1 MTKTP
6 SIKDRLLSVPI
17 GKIVGA
23 TIAANAPSHLNNKLD
38 RINWLVDQIN
48 AGTLTLDQVMNAT
61 PAVQTA
67 ATAIDT
73 AKIDALEAVANRAH
87 AYSLQG
93 LDATRALEG
102 SVMSI
107 AGDVANMRISLD
119 NMSKVQAASVVDDT
133 KVAADVA
140 SAVAKAFAP
149 FKQAVVDAGAQAAVA
164 STVSATVVDKKT
176 VLDVFGVQVLDC
188 HGLEMYV
195 DIWNAPDAPA
205 IDPNFVWSKD
215 ILEYL
220 LLAQNKG
227 ENLWFGGEKGTGK
240 SETAKQFAARTGR
253 SFTRINFHKYTTTE
267 DYIGSVGLENGATVF
282 KRGAFLSAFTCPS
295 TVILL
300 DEISNCDAGELAPLN
315 GLLEPNSAVNFGG
328 QVQRRANG
336 VLVFAADNT
345 LTNGDASGR
354 YAGTR
359 QMNSSLADRFSH
371 VVQFEFLPRDQEVDA
386 LVRHTGCHQALACH
400 VVDAMTAARAKV
412 DTGDIID
419 APSIR
424 SALAF
429 IRALS
434 VLSVDKAWQSAIT
447 SRQPAESRAALD
459 AIKAAYIN
467 EADIKS
473 WL

>member
-1 MTKTP
+1 MTRPLTLR
-6 SIKDRLLSVPI
+6 DQLLAIPV

-23 TIAANAPSHLNNKLD
+23 TTAHGAPSHLNTKLD
-38 RINWLVDQIN
+38 RVAWLAEQID
-48 AGTLTLDQVMNAT
+48 AGNLTLAQVQNAT
-61 PAVQTA
+61 PVV
-67 ATAIDT
+67 ATAGVDT
-73 AKIDALEAVANRAH
+73 SALEAVANRAH
-87 AYSLQG
+87 AYALQG
-93 LDATRALEG
+93 LDATRALDG
-102 SVMSI
+102 SVAAI
-107 AGDVANMRISLD
+107 AGDVSNIRITLD
-119 NMSKVQAASVVDDT
+119 QLAKVQASSSIDDT
-133 KVAADVA
+133 KVAAEVA
-140 SAVAKAFAP
+140 SAIAKAFAP
-149 FKQAVVDAGAQAAVA
+149 FKQAVIDAGAQDVIA
-164 STVSATVVDKKT
+164 SATAATIVDKKT
-176 VLDVFGVQVLDC
+176 TLDVFGVSVLDV
-188 HGLEMYV
+188 HGLEVYV
-195 DIWNAPDAPA
+195 DMWNAPDAPA

-282 KRGAFLSAFTCPS
+282 KRGAFLTAFTSPS

-315 GLLEPNSAVNFGG
+315 GLLEVNSAVNIGG
-328 QVQRRANG
+328 QPQRRAQG

-354 YAGTR
+354 YTGTR

-371 VVQFEFLPRDQEVDA
+371 VVQFEFLPRDQEVEA
-386 LVRHTGCHQALACH
+386 LIRHTGCHQALACH
-400 VVDAMTAARAKV
+400 VVDAITAARAKV

-429 IRALS
+429 IRGLS

-447 SRQPAESRAALD
+447 ARQPAESRAALD

-467 EADIKS
+467 ENAIKA

>member
-1 MTKTP
+1 MTKPLTT
-6 SIKDRLLSVPI
+6 KDRLLSVPI

-38 RINWLVDQIN
+38 RINWLADQID
-48 AGTLTLDQVMNAT
+48 AGQMTLDQVFNAT

-67 ATAIDT
+67 ATVVDT

-87 AYSLQG
+87 AHALQG
-93 LDATRALEG
+93 LDDTRDLKHTVA
-102 SVMSI
+102 SI
-107 AGDVANMRISLD
+107 AGDVANYRLLLD
-119 NMSKVQAASVVDDT
+119 QIAKAQAVSSVDDA

-149 FKQAVVDAGAQAAVA
+149 FKQAVIDAGAQAAVA
-164 STVSATVVDKKT
+164 SAVSATVVDRKT
-176 VLDVFGVQVLDC
+176 VLDVFGVDVVDV
-188 HGLEMYV
+188 HGKQLCV
-195 DIWNAPDAPA
+195 DIWNSPDAPA
-205 IDPNFVWSKD
+205 IDPNFVWSKS

-220 LLAQNKG
+220 LLAQDKG

-282 KRGAFLSAFTCPS
+282 KRGAFLTAFTSPS

-315 GLLEPNSAVNFGG
+315 GLLEVNSAVNIGG
-328 QVQRRANG
+328 QPQRRAQG
-336 VLVFAADNT
+336 VMIFAADNT
-345 LTNGDASGR
+345 LTNGDPSGR

-371 VVQFEFLPRDQEVDA
+371 LVTFEFLPRAQEVEA

-400 VVDAMTAARAKV
+400 IVDAITAARAKV

-429 IRALS
+429 IRSLS
-434 VLSVDKAWQSAIT
+434 VLSVDQAWHSAIT
-447 SRQPAESRAALD
+447 ARQPAESRAALD

-467 EADIKS
+467 ENDIKS

>member
-1 MTKTP
+1 MTKSP
-6 SIKDRLLSVPI
+6 STKDRLLSVPI

-23 TIAANAPSHLNNKLD
+23 TTAHGAPSHLNTKLD
-38 RINWLVDQIN
+38 RVNWLADQIDN
-48 AGTLTLDQVMNAT
+48 GHLTFDQVQNAT
-61 PAVQTA
+61 PVITA
-67 ATAIDT
+67 PVTIDT
-73 AKIDALEAVANRAH
+73 ARVDALEAVANRAH

-93 LDATRALEG
+93 LDLSRAVEG
-102 SVMSI
+102 SVMSV
-107 AGDVANMRISLD
+107 AGDLANVRITLD
-119 NMSKVQAASVVDDT
+119 QIAKVQAASMVDDS

-140 SAVAKAFAP
+140 SAIAKAFAP
-149 FKQAVVDAGAQAAVA
+149 FKQAVIDAGAQGAVA
-164 STVSATVVDKKT
+164 SATSATVVDRKT
-176 VLDVFGVQVLDC
+176 VLDAFGVDVLDV
-188 HGLEMYV
+188 HGKQLYV
-195 DIWNAPDAPA
+195 DIWDSPDAPPV
-205 IDPNFVWSKD
+205 DPNFVWSEG
-215 ILEYL
+215 ILQYL
-220 LLAQNKG
+220 LLAQDKG

-253 SFTRINFHKYTTTE
+253 AFTRINFHKYTTTE

-282 KRGAFLSAFTCPS
+282 KRGAFLTAFTSPS

-300 DEISNCDAGELAPLN
+300 DEISNTDAGELAPLN
-315 GLLEPNSAVNFGG
+315 GLLEVNSAVNIGG
-328 QVQRRANG
+328 SPQRRAQG

-345 LTNGDASGR
+345 LTNGDSSGR

-371 VVQFEFLPRDQEVDA
+371 VVQFEFLPRDQEVEA
-386 LVRHTGCHQALACH
+386 LVRHTGCNPKLALH
-400 VVDAMTAARAKV
+400 VVNAINAARAKV

-429 IRALS
+429 IRGLS
-434 VLSVDKAWQSAIT
+434 VLSVDQAWHSAIT

-467 EADIKS
+467 KTDIAS

>member
-1 MTKTP
+1 MTRPLTLR
-6 SIKDRLLSVPI
+6 DQLLAIPV

-23 TIAANAPSHLNNKLD
+23 TTAHGAPSHLNTKLD
-38 RINWLVDQIN
+38 RVAWLAEQID
-48 AGTLTLDQVMNAT
+48 AGNLTLAQVQNAT
-61 PAVQTA
+61 PVVASANV
-67 ATAIDT
+67 DT
-73 AKIDALEAVANRAH
+73 SALEAVANRAH
-87 AYSLQG
+87 AYALQG
-93 LDATRALEG
+93 LDATRALEV
-102 SVMSI
+102 SVVGI
-107 AGDVANMRISLD
+107 AGDVSNMRTVLD
-119 NMSKVQAASVVDDT
+119 NMARHQAASVVDDT

-140 SAVAKAFAP
+140 SAIAKAFAP
-149 FKQAVVDAGAQAAVA
+149 FKQAVIDAGAQAAVA
-164 STVSATVVDKKT
+164 STVAATIVDKKT

-227 ENLWFGGEKGTGK
+227 DNLWFGGEKGTGK

-267 DYIGSVGLENGATVF
+267 DYVGSVGLENGATVF
-282 KRGAFLSAFTCPS
+282 KRGAFLTAFTSPS

-315 GLLEPNSAVNFGG
+315 GLLEVNSAVNFGG
-328 QVQRRANG
+328 QAQRRAQG

-359 QMNSSLADRFSH
+359 QMNSSLADRFAH
-371 VVQFEFLPRDQEVDA
+371 VVQFEFLPQDQEIEA
-386 LVRHTGCHQALACH
+386 LIRHTGCHQALATH
-400 VVDAMTAARAKV
+400 VVRAIHAARARV

-429 IRALS
+429 IRGLS
-434 VLSVDKAWQSAIT
+434 VLSVDQAWRSAIT
-447 SRQPAESRAALD
+447 ARQPAESRAALD

-467 EADIKS
+467 ENDIKS

>member
-1 MTKTP
+1 MTRPTTLR
-6 SIKDRLLSVPI
+6 DQLLAIPV

-23 TIAANAPSHLNNKLD
+23 TTAHGAPSHLNTKLD
-38 RINWLVDQIN
+38 RVAWLAEQID
-48 AGTLTLDQVMNAT
+48 AGHLTLAQVQNAT
-61 PAVQTA
+61 PVV
-67 ATAIDT
+67 ATAGVDT
-73 AKIDALEAVANRAH
+73 SALEAVANRAH
-87 AYSLQG
+87 AYALQG
-93 LDATRALEG
+93 LDATRALDG
-102 SVMSI
+102 SVAAI
-107 AGDVANMRISLD
+107 AGDVSNMRITLDSLAK
-119 NMSKVQAASVVDDT
+119 NQAASLVDDT

-140 SAVAKAFAP
+140 SAIAKAFAP
-149 FKQAVVDAGAQAAVA
+149 FKQAVIDAGAQAAVA
-164 STVSATVVDKKT
+164 SAVAATIVDRKT
-176 VLDVFGVQVLDC
+176 ALDVFGVDVLDV
-188 HGLEMYV
+188 HGKPVIV
-195 DIWNAPDAPA
+195 DLWDATDAPA
-205 IDPNFVWSKD
+205 IDPNFVWSKS

-220 LLAQNKG
+220 LLAQDKG

-253 SFTRINFHKYTTTE
+253 SFTRINFHKYSTTE

-282 KRGAFLSAFTCPS
+282 KRGAFLTAFTAPS

-315 GLLEPNSAVNFGG
+315 GLLEVNSAVNIGG
-328 QVQRRANG
+328 QPQRRAQG
-336 VLVFAADNT
+336 VLIFAADNT

-354 YAGTR
+354 YTGTR
-359 QMNSSLADRFSH
+359 QMNSSLADRFAH
-371 VVQFEFLPRDQEVDA
+371 VVTFEFLPRDQEVDA

-400 VVDAMTAARAKV
+400 IVDAINAARAKV

-429 IRALS
+429 IRGLS
-434 VLSVDKAWQSAIT
+434 VLSVDQAWRSAIT
-447 SRQPAESRAALD
+447 ARQPAESRAALD

-467 EADIKS
+467 ENDIKS

>member
-1 MTKTP
+1 MTRPLTLR
-6 SIKDRLLSVPI
+6 DQLLAIPV

-23 TIAANAPSHLNNKLD
+23 TTAHGAPSHLNTKLD
-38 RINWLVDQIN
+38 RVAWLAEQID
-48 AGTLTLDQVMNAT
+48 AGNLTLAQVQNAT
-61 PAVQTA
+61 PVV
-67 ATAIDT
+67 ATAGVDT
-73 AKIDALEAVANRAH
+73 SALEAVANRAH
-87 AYSLQG
+87 AYALQG
-93 LDATRALEG
+93 LDATRALDG
-102 SVMSI
+102 SVAAI
-107 AGDVANMRISLD
+107 AGDVSNIRITLD
-119 NMSKVQAASVVDDT
+119 QLAKVQASSSIDDT
-133 KVAADVA
+133 KVAAEVA
-140 SAVAKAFAP
+140 SAIAKAFAP
-149 FKQAVVDAGAQAAVA
+149 FKQAVIDAGAQDVIA
-164 STVSATVVDKKT
+164 SATAATIVDKKT
-176 VLDVFGVQVLDC
+176 TLDVFGVSVLDV
-188 HGLEMYV
+188 HGLEVYV
-195 DIWNAPDAPA
+195 DMWNAPDAPA

-282 KRGAFLSAFTCPS
+282 KRGAFLTAFTSPS

-315 GLLEPNSAVNFGG
+315 GLLEVNSAVNIGG
-328 QVQRRANG
+328 QPQRRAQG

-354 YAGTR
+354 YTGTR

-371 VVQFEFLPRDQEVDA
+371 VVQFEFLPRDQEVEA
-386 LVRHTGCHQALACH
+386 LIRHTGCHQALACH
-400 VVDAMTAARAKV
+400 VVDAITAARAKV

-429 IRALS
+429 IRGLS

-447 SRQPAESRAALD
+447 ARQPAESRAALD

-467 EADIKS
+467 ENAIKS

>member
-1 MTKTP
+1 
-6 SIKDRLLSVPI
+6 
-17 GKIVGA
+17 
-23 TIAANAPSHLNNKLD
+23 LNTKLD
-38 RINWLVDQIN
+38 RVAWLAEQID
-48 AGTLTLDQVMNAT
+48 AGNLTLAQVQNAT
-61 PAVQTA
+61 PVV
-67 ATAIDT
+67 ATAGVDT
-73 AKIDALEAVANRAH
+73 SALEAVANRAH
-87 AYSLQG
+87 AYALQG
-93 LDATRALEG
+93 LDATRALDG
-102 SVMSI
+102 SVAAI
-107 AGDVANMRISLD
+107 AGDVSNIRITLD
-119 NMSKVQAASVVDDT
+119 QLAKVQASSSIDDT
-133 KVAADVA
+133 KVAAEVA
-140 SAVAKAFAP
+140 SAIAKAFAP
-149 FKQAVVDAGAQAAVA
+149 FKQAVIDAGAQDVIA
-164 STVSATVVDKKT
+164 SATAATIVDKKT
-176 VLDVFGVQVLDC
+176 TLDVFGVSVLDV
-188 HGLEMYV
+188 HGLEVYV
-195 DIWNAPDAPA
+195 DMWNAPDAPA

-282 KRGAFLSAFTCPS
+282 KRGAFLTAFTSPS

-315 GLLEPNSAVNFGG
+315 GLLEVNSAVNIGG
-328 QVQRRANG
+328 QPQRRAQG

-354 YAGTR
+354 YTGTR

-371 VVQFEFLPRDQEVDA
+371 VVQFEFLPRDQEVEA
-386 LVRHTGCHQALACH
+386 LIRHTGCHQALACH
-400 VVDAMTAARAKV
+400 VVDAITAARAKV

-429 IRALS
+429 IRGLS

-447 SRQPAESRAALD
+447 ARQPAESRAALD

-467 EADIKS
+467 ENAIKS

>member
-1 MTKTP
+1 MNKPQTTR
-6 SIKDRLLSVPI
+6 DRLLSVPI

-23 TIAANAPSHLNNKLD
+23 TTAHGAPSHLNTKLD
-38 RINWLVDQIN
+38 RVAWLAEQIDN
-48 AGTLTLDQVMNAT
+48 GNMTIDQVMNAT
-61 PAVQTA
+61 PVVQSPVT
-67 ATAIDT
+67 IDT

-87 AYSLQG
+87 AYSLQNF
-93 LDATRALEG
+93 DATRALEG
-102 SVMSI
+102 SVMAV
-107 AGDVANMRISLD
+107 AGDIANVRLTLD
-119 NMSKVQAASVVDDT
+119 QIAKAQANSMVDDS

-149 FKQAVVDAGAQAAVA
+149 FQQAVIDANAQQAVA
-164 STVSATVVDKKT
+164 SAVSATVVDRKSA
-176 VLDVFGVQVLDC
+176 LDVFGVDVRDA
-188 HGLEMYV
+188 HDNPVMV
-195 DIWNAPDAPA
+195 DLWDAVDAPA
-205 IDPNFVWSKD
+205 IDPNFVWSES
-215 ILEYL
+215 ILQYL

-282 KRGAFLSAFTCPS
+282 KRGAFLTAFTSPS

-315 GLLEPNSAVNFGG
+315 GLLEPNSTVNFGG
-328 QVQRRANG
+328 QVQRRAQG

-359 QMNSSLADRFSH
+359 QMNSSLADRFAH
-371 VVQFEFLPRDQEVDA
+371 VVTFEFLPYDQEVDA
-386 LVRHTGCHQALACH
+386 LVKHSGCHQALACH
-400 VVDAMTAARAKV
+400 IVTAINAARAKV

-429 IRALS
+429 IRGLS
-434 VLSVDKAWQSAIT
+434 VLSVDQAWRSAIT
-447 SRQPAESRAALD
+447 ARQPAESRAALD

-467 EADIKS
+467 EKDIKS